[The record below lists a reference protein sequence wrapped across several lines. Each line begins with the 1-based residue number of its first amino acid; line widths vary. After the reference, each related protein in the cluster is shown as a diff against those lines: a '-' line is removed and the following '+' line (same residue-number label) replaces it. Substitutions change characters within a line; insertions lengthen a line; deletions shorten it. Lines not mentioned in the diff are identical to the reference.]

1 MFQPESG
8 ARVMAA
14 SETQLATVLAMVTT
28 ASCLGTGPLGA
39 WEMLEGATLNGSVW
53 RPVNAQVDAARRGSA
68 TQSSSR
74 RRCPPQ
80 TGCPTMRAAVDP
92 PRPAFISITTSR
104 RTSPWC
110 VAESTVK
117 DFAEGRDE
125 NPNVLVS
132 VTCRETNTQDGVAP
146 RDCGVADCTD
156 HEAATSQLFLSCD
169 STRFRSHGDPD
180 NRAAIMGGRGRM
192 RSASARRRRAW
203 ATLA

>member
-1 MFQPESG
+1 TRH
-8 ARVMAA
+8 AV
-14 SETQLATVLAMVTT
+14 
-28 ASCLGTGPLGA
+28 
-39 WEMLEGATLNGSVW
+39 
-53 RPVNAQVDAARRGSA
+53 GSA

-180 NRAAIMGGRGRM
+180 NRAAIMGGRGRDEV
-192 RSASARRRRAW
+192 SFGQEETCLGDVSLK
-203 ATLA
+203 TTDPTCVSS